1 MTRHL
6 CIRSQHAKTGR
17 SGFAGPDI
25 YIAVQEVPDGVEPLK
40 ALRADSARKRGIRIV
55 YFGEGY
61 SKHRGP
67 RSAYGKA
74 LAAARAYLTQQGA

>member
-6 CIRSQHAKTGR
+6 QHVKTGR

-40 ALRADSARKRGIRIV
+40 ALRADSARKRV
-55 YFGEGY
+55 HFGEGY

-67 RSAYGKA
+67 RSAY
-74 LAAARAYLTQQGA
+74 AAARTYLTQQA